1 MTGESF
7 IMSDRRK
14 VLVCV
19 DGSENSLRAVE
30 FARDLIVPTDAYVT
44 LMVVVTP
51 MDCDYFMEKTAPV
64 CDVDAI
70 AKAKSRAAASLLKE
84 SGVDHCL
91 SALTGNPADVILK
104 ASTKH
109 HLVVMG
115 RKGSGSSSA
124 ISLGGV
130 SGQVSQN
137 VNVPLLLVP

>member
-1 MTGESF
+1 MTEESI

-30 FARDLIVPTDAYVT
+30 FARDMLISADAYVT
-44 LMVVVTP
+44 LLVVVTP

-70 AKAKSRAAASLLKE
+70 AKAKSRAAASLLRE

-91 SALTGNPADVILK
+91 STLTGNPADVILK
-104 ASTKH
+104 MSSKH

-115 RKGSGSSSA
+115 RKGSGSSPA

-137 VNVPLLLVP
+137 IKVPLMLVP